1 MSSDENEDLCDYQ
14 IVEFISRGRPGVRK
28 IDLVPIKWIEY
39 DIKKGKLMT
48 KFMPPPYE
56 EEDFKLIT
64 NLAKKLADAP
74 NDWVTYGI
82 KFRARAKTYA
92 DGCAKLKS
100 LEDQL
105 YAFTDSGADPEKIA
119 ANIEESLKTQTLKQ
133 QLRNLK
139 ASMTAVTAIPEQS
152 KTDTSRLTGKR
163 KPVFD
168 QSARKDVK
176 VTISSKQQVSQ
187 KDRQLMCSRR
197 RIISSHLTRIRFV
210 MRQKIIHLIF
220 LYKLKRIL
228 ARSLNYNCLLK
239 MYTIQQK

>member
-82 KFRARAKTYA
+82 KFRARAN
-92 DGCAKLKS
+92 
-100 LEDQL
+100 
-105 YAFTDSGADPEKIA
+105 SGADPEKIA

>member
-163 KPVFD
+163 KHIGS
-168 QSARKDVK
+168 QSQLQLPIENVHDSTKIDEFYNNTSKVIPIIKDA
-176 VTISSKQQVSQ
+176 T
-187 KDRQLMCSRR
+187 M
-197 RIISSHLTRIRFV
+197 
-210 MRQKIIHLIF
+210 
-220 LYKLKRIL
+220 
-228 ARSLNYNCLLK
+228 
-239 MYTIQQK
+239 TIQKFVGTVKEATDTTKHSKFLSKSRT